1 MAILTHGGDSDILYA
16 NDRQYKLDELWSK
29 FTADRCPTLAGK
41 PKLFLIQV
49 SKQNLI
55 NSSKLIRCNAW
66 RFPRKFQN
74 LLEHTG
80 PSSILL

>member
-1 MAILTHGGDSDILYA
+1 MLIKKKLVVELDHSKNDCFLMAILTHGGDSDILYA

-49 SKQNLI
+49 SKQI
-55 NSSKLIRCNAW
+55 
-66 RFPRKFQN
+66 
-74 LLEHTG
+74 
-80 PSSILL
+80 